1 MADGLVARYA
11 ASGVPPPAVLY
22 TDRECCGPDGSMF
35 NRFFHAWR
43 DMKVRKDIWHFMGR
57 LAEGYTSV
65 HHDQYHSF
73 WPQLSTC
80 IFSYDESDMNRLLHA
95 KRNTLLKKQQ
105 QHVSDNDIETML
117 LSFSPKKLHCRRHTR
132 GVLTMI
138 KRIEELISSSR
149 NKIPKILF

>member
-80 IFSYDESDMNRLLHA
+80 IFSYDESDMNRLVRA
-95 KRNTLLKKQQ
+95 KRNTLLKNNSSTSAITTSRQCCLVLVQK
-105 QHVSDNDIETML
+105 SCTTED
-117 LSFSPKKLHCRRHTR
+117 TR
-132 GVLTMI
+132 EVCL
-138 KRIEELISSSR
+138 R
-149 NKIPKILF
+149 